1 MHQHSS
7 KWTGA
12 QDVSGV
18 HLKEVMQRLG
28 GGSTINQQAG
38 NSGVYNI
45 KEYHTM
51 ASSGVWGIERPTLDR
66 ESRPTLLATQYD
78 TAAPVSSIIKSGRM
92 YLNNKF
98 AGMYDFAYYD
108 GNVDLN
114 NEDFS
119 GSRFDAMFFTGNT
132 DTHWALIYINGN
144 LELDMPNIIRPPVR
158 KLGMCI
164 YTTGNFVADGIISMT
179 NRGAN
184 HSGAGI
190 SHGYTA
196 PLAIPLNGTLT
207 IPAAGGAGG
216 GRAISGTGSSGSGAG
231 GFANAGTAAGGSGT
245 STYCGSGGGA
255 SGQSLVAVD
264 GDAITSGAGAA
275 GTCFSGGS
283 GGAGCMSYTGNNST
297 QGATGDARHDAET
310 NGGAGGQPQNVTQAT
325 YGSSGGVGNP
335 GGFREKPSGS
345 YPNVIVGHEY
355 GEGIADN
362 QVATVQ
368 SQARPVNAI
377 DGANGTAGTCIIMCA
392 GTYSGGNGKL
402 RSTGHTSYMYHDVI
416 VGGAGG
422 SGGGGIFISLYG
434 TDSSGPT
441 PTASGGAQGNY
452 YADTN
457 GGGAGTGI
465 KAAL

>member
-1 MHQHSS
+1 MHEHSS
-7 KWTGA
+7 KWIGG
-12 QDVSGV
+12 QDVAASTLENAMLQLGSGASAMATG
-18 HLKEVMQRLG
+18 H
-28 GGSTINQQAG
+28 NA
-38 NSGVYNI
+38 GVYNI
-45 KEYHTM
+45 KEHHKM
-51 ASSGVWGIERPTLDR
+51 ASAGEWNKARVTFDR
-66 ESRPTLLATQYD
+66 EDVAVGIANQPRLA
-78 TAAPVSSIIKSGRM
+78 SSIIRSGRLI
-92 YLNNKF
+92 LNNKF
-98 AGMYDFAYYD
+98 CGMYDFAYHN
-108 GNVDLN
+108 GNLDLN
-114 NEDFS
+114 NESFS
-119 GSRFDAMFFTGNT
+119 GSEFEAMMFSQNT
-132 DTHWALIYINGN
+132 DTHWALIFINGN

-297 QGATGDARHDAET
+297 HGATADARHDAET
-310 NGGAGGQPQNVTQAT
+310 NGGAGGQPQNATQAT

-402 RSTGHTSYMYHDVI
+402 RSTGHTSYMYHDGI

-441 PTASGGAQGNY
+441 PTCSGGAQGNY

-457 GGGAGTGI
+457 GGGAGTGL

>member
-1 MHQHSS
+1 MN
-7 KWTGA
+7 KNLA
-12 QDVSGV
+12 YDVSATT
-18 HLKEVMQRLG
+18 LENAMLQLG
-28 GGSTINQQAG
+28 SSANDNV
-38 NSGVYNI
+38 NSGVYKMNDVI
-45 KEYHTM
+45 NMTK
-51 ASSGVWGIERPTLDR
+51 AGQWAIQRPTYDR
-66 ESRPTLLATQYD
+66 ENRHTIVGSNTHSAS
-78 TAAPVSSIIKSGRM
+78 AIIRSGRM
-92 YLNNKF
+92 ILAGNYC
-98 AGMYDFAYYD
+98 GMYDFAYHN
-108 GNVDLN
+108 GNLDLN
-114 NEDFS
+114 NESFS
-119 GSRFDAMFFTGNT
+119 GSEFEAMMFSQNT
-132 DTHWALIYINGN
+132 DTHWALIFINGN

-190 SHGYTA
+190 SYGYTA
-196 PLAIPLNGTLT
+196 PVDIPLNGTLT

-216 GRAISGTGSSGSGAG
+216 ARAESGSGSSGTGAHGA
-231 GFANAGTAAGGSGT
+231 ANAGTAAGGSGT

-255 SGQSLVAVD
+255 SGHSLVAVD
-264 GDAITSGAGAA
+264 GTTTTSGSGSA
-275 GTCFSGGS
+275 GTCFSGGT
-283 GGAGCMSYTGNNST
+283 GGAGIMAFTGNNST
-297 QGATGDARHDAET
+297 QGATADGRHDAET
-310 NGGAGGQPQNVTQAT
+310 NGGAGGQPQNGVQST

-335 GGFREKPSGS
+335 GGYREKPSGS
-345 YPNVIVGHEY
+345 YPSVIVGHEY
-355 GEGIADN
+355 GELATDN
-362 QVATVQ
+362 PVATVS
-368 SQARPVNAI
+368 SQARPPNAI
-377 DGANGTAGTCIIMCA
+377 DGHNGTAGTCVIMCA

-402 RSTGHTSYMYHDVI
+402 RSTGHTSYMYHDGI

-441 PTASGGAQGNY
+441 PTCSGGAQGNY